1 MATLTS
7 LYLCSRTVYAAVGSP
22 TANGARIT
30 AAAQTELPEGCLI
43 NGVITNEADL
53 AAALKEFFAANKLRT
68 NRVALM
74 AGGTQFMHRIV
85 TLPAMS
91 EKKRLAVLAR
101 ELSTGGAE
109 TKAPLD
115 DYMLLAHD
123 GKGDTVLATRVEQAV
138 IAGYDA
144 LAKAAGFK
152 LYSIDLGLAALIK
165 AVRTVPTLQ
174 KETFVLLQFDDDT
187 ISAAL
192 FEQGQYTYSTR
203 SRLFNPRGTAESGTE
218 IAQKLSGILQFHIA
232 GKSAHPIR
240 TVYFGGADAQDIRV
254 CTPGCEALALQVAPF
269 PDSPTVR
276 LPDGVRLCDVLFAA
290 GNLIA
295 R

>member
-53 AAALKEFFAANKLRT
+53 AAALKEFFAANKLPT
-68 NRVALM
+68 NHVALM

-165 AVRTVPTLQ
+165 AVRTVPALQ

-203 SRLFNPRGTAESGTE
+203 HRDRAEALRHFAVPYRRQERTPHPHRLLRRRGRAGHPRLHPRLRGTG
-218 IAQKLSGILQFHIA
+218 
-232 GKSAHPIR
+232 
-240 TVYFGGADAQDIRV
+240 
-254 CTPGCEALALQVAPF
+254 
-269 PDSPTVR
+269 
-276 LPDGVRLCDVLFAA
+276 AA
-290 GNLIA
+290 GRAVPGFAHRPPAGRRPPVRRAVCGGQPDRALIYLL
-295 R
+295 

>member
-53 AAALKEFFAANKLRT
+53 AAALKEFFAANKLPT

-74 AGGTQFMHRIV
+74 AGGTQFMYRIV

-101 ELSTGGAE
+101 ELSTGGVE

-152 LYSIDLGLAALIK
+152 LHSIDLGLAALIK
-165 AVRTVPTLQ
+165 AVRTVPALQ

-203 SRLFNPRGTAESGTE
+203 SRLFNPRGTVESGTE

>member
-53 AAALKEFFAANKLRT
+53 AAALKEFFAANKLPT

-74 AGGTQFMHRIV
+74 AGGTQFMYRIV

-144 LAKAAGFK
+144 LAKTAGFK

-165 AVRTVPTLQ
+165 AVRTVPALQ

-232 GKSAHPIR
+232 GKSAYPIR

>member
-53 AAALKEFFAANKLRT
+53 AAALKEFFAANKLPT

-165 AVRTVPTLQ
+165 AVRTVPALQ

-232 GKSAHPIR
+232 GKSAHAIR
-240 TVYFGGADAQDIRV
+240 TVYFGGADAQDICV

-276 LPDGVRLCDVLFAA
+276 LPDGIRLCDVLFAA

>member
-53 AAALKEFFAANKLRT
+53 AAALKEFFAANKLPT

-101 ELSTGGAE
+101 ELSTGGVE

-165 AVRTVPTLQ
+165 AVRTVPALQ

-276 LPDGVRLCDVLFAA
+276 LPDGIRLCDVLFAA

>member
-53 AAALKEFFAANKLRT
+53 AAALKGFFAANKLPT
-68 NRVALM
+68 SRVALM

-101 ELSTGGAE
+101 ELSTGGVE

-165 AVRTVPTLQ
+165 AVRTVPALQ

>member
-53 AAALKEFFAANKLRT
+53 AAALKEFLAANKLPT

-165 AVRTVPTLQ
+165 AVRTVPALQ

-203 SRLFNPRGTAESGTE
+203 SRLFNPRGTVESGTE

-254 CTPGCEALALQVAPF
+254 CTPDCEALALQVAPF

>member
-53 AAALKEFFAANKLRT
+53 AAALKEFFAANKLPT

-165 AVRTVPTLQ
+165 AVRTVPALQ

-218 IAQKLSGILQFHIA
+218 IAQKLSGILQFHIV
-232 GKSAHPIR
+232 GKSAHAIR

>member
-53 AAALKEFFAANKLRT
+53 TAALKEFFAANKLPT

-101 ELSTGGAE
+101 ELSIGGAE

-165 AVRTVPTLQ
+165 AVRTVPALQ

>member
-53 AAALKEFFAANKLRT
+53 AAALKEFFAANKLPT

-74 AGGTQFMHRIV
+74 AGGTQFMYRIV

-91 EKKRLAVLAR
+91 EKKRLAVLTR

-165 AVRTVPTLQ
+165 AVRTVPALQ

-254 CTPGCEALALQVAPF
+254 CTPGCETLALQVAPF

>member
-53 AAALKEFFAANKLRT
+53 AAALKEFFAANNLPT

-165 AVRTVPTLQ
+165 TVRTVPALQ

>member
-53 AAALKEFFAANKLRT
+53 AAALKEFFAANKLPT

-165 AVRTVPTLQ
+165 AVRTVPALQ

-232 GKSAHPIR
+232 GKSAH
-240 TVYFGGADAQDIRV
+240 VYFGGADAQDIRV

>member
-43 NGVITNEADL
+43 NGVITNEGDL
-53 AAALKEFFAANKLRT
+53 AAALKEFFAANKLPT

-101 ELSTGGAE
+101 ELSTGGVE

-165 AVRTVPTLQ
+165 AVRTVPALQ